1 MDIVRIDIILSTEF
15 VLIDH
20 LSFEVPLVENPMLVY
35 DNYGLWLTE
44 VLLTDY
50 CWSVEVVQVGDHE
63 SFDDHYQLN
72 KNHIVLIATYF
83 LRIARNDYHLYE
95 YVLIDNRID
104 HYLQID
110 EFPLSEPRYI
120 YSLIAG
126 KLTHYVGFPGIV
138 VPGTVPDSCVEFPCF
153 VERDVDERHDRATSF
168 VPLCGTLAAVGWAH

>member
-1 MDIVRIDIILSTEF
+1 MFLSTEF

-83 LRIARNDYHLYE
+83 LRIARNDNHLYDC
-95 YVLIDNRID
+95 VLIDDRID
-104 HYLQID
+104 HDLQID
-110 EFPLSEPRYI
+110 EFPLGEPRYI
-120 YSLIAG
+120 FSLVAG
-126 KLTHYVGFPGIV
+126 KIGHYVGFLWIV
-138 VPGTVPDSCVEFPCF
+138 VPGTVPDRCVEFPCS
-153 VERDVDERHDRATSF
+153 VGQGVDNRHDRATNF
-168 VPLCGTLAAVGWAH
+168 VPLCGTLAAGGWAH